1 MIAAGVIAVFVPAL
15 AGAAVTAIVGSLL
28 IFSGLLHVAF
38 AWRASKQRTVLWEIL
53 LGVNLRRCGHLSLG
67 ESAARSSV
75 ADARCGNLPVRRGA
89 RGIRSLI

>member
-38 AWRASKQRTVLWEIL
+38 AWRAT
-53 LGVNLRRCGHLSLG
+53 
-67 ESAARSSV
+67 SS
-75 ADARCGNLPVRRGA
+75 ARCCG
-89 RGIRSLI
+89 RSCSA